1 MVDPV
6 FPVQTVT
13 VVSLTG
19 RAPRDVEKEA
29 AKLPVFRVRQTVSV
43 PVEA

>member
-19 RAPRDVEKEA
+19 RARDVEKEA
-29 AKLPVFRVRQTVSV
+29 AKLPVFRVRQTVSL